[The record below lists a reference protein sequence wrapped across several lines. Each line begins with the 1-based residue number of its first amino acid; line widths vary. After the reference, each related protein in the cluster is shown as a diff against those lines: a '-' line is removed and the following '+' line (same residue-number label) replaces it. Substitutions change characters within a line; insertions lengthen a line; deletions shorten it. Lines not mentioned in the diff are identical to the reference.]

1 MKKTKI
7 IATIEARLG
16 SNRLPN
22 KVLKKIGKKSILEII
37 IERLKKSKLIDQI
50 VIATTKNIEDDR
62 ICHLAKS
69 KKVSCYRGSEFDVLD
84 RIANAIS
91 NYKGDLIVQLKDRNI
106 VAPFDG
112 VLGYRGITGD
122 ILGSDNSIIIT
133 LDDNSI
139 LYSDIKIPETFASFI
154 KKDLPVK
161 IKFSG
166 MKNKVYDGKIYA
178 VSSRINAETRS
189 LLTRVIIQNENSELI
204 PGSLLEINVNYNER
218 NSLGIPDTSMMV
230 EGSKYFVYKVSEDN
244 IANKIEIEIG
254 IRNNGFIEIVSGLD
268 EGEIIIKDLNTTFK
282 DSVIISLNDT
292 QLIIDNN
299 KLKFAGYV
307 SLDFIDVNNFYA
319 HYQINRNYRK
329 NIKKINFGFLLNLD
343 DKFVEIDNLK
353 VNGNINQTL
362 EVFLNNFNSNR
373 EDIFNRII
381 LRNSIKNFLKNF

>member
-1 MKKTKI
+1 MKRSTKI
-7 IATIEARLG
+7 TSA
-16 SNRLPN
+16 
-22 KVLKKIGKKSILEII
+22 II
-37 IERLKKSKLIDQI
+37 SFFLIITI
-50 VIATTKNIEDDR
+50 VIVGRTMIGNHFAKKFSKRPPPGIIVKEVSYKDFSEKIESYGTAVSKRTESFRIKKDD
-62 ICHLAKS
+62 LTGELTLKDNV
-69 KKVSCYRGSEFDVLD
+69 K
-84 RIANAIS
+84 
-91 NYKGDLIVQLKDRNI
+91 KGDLIVQLKDRNI

-161 IKFSG
+161 AKFSG

-244 IANKIEIEIG
+244 IANKTEIEIG

-268 EGEIIIKDLNTTFK
+268 EGEIIVAEGLKKVRPKGEIKP
-282 DSVIISLNDT
+282 
-292 QLIIDNN
+292 
-299 KLKFAGYV
+299 
-307 SLDFIDVNNFYA
+307 
-319 HYQINRNYRK
+319 
-329 NIKKINFGFLLNLD
+329 IKK
-343 DKFVEIDNLK
+343 
-353 VNGNINQTL
+353 
-362 EVFLNNFNSNR
+362 
-373 EDIFNRII
+373 
-381 LRNSIKNFLKNF
+381 